1 MAVKDLVSGVLAE
14 SITTSTTNVLVTIAE
29 NISASEIQSF
39 FPTPPFYITIM
50 PKSPVVGVANRL
62 NSEILHVTE
71 VGNDQVGNAALTCVR
86 GQRDTTAKAF
96 EAGSIVTVGVYTDD
110 AVLLGGTGTTETE
123 TPWIGV
129 ADIIWSQMI
138 DKIYP
143 VGSIF
148 MSATLSTASAVS
160 NALGGTWV
168 AWGTGRVPVGVDTS
182 QTEFDTVEET
192 GGIKTTKHIAYAPP
206 INSGNSQNAGAKYLN
221 SAQTKMSSFLSG
233 GGGSN
238 FHRYTSIENVGGSI
252 GDNSGIATE
261 VGYYGYNSNNLQPY
275 ITCYMYKR
283 IAITTLTALSFE
295 PDSDRDF
302 TPYNVAS
309 HLVKTPSN
317 SNETIIWSLE
327 DAPNGGVA
335 EDWNISQDGILT
347 TKISEPSYPIIVVAT
362 GADTGIQARFKF
374 YGHWIE

>member
-29 NISASEIQSF
+29 NIGRPGILAF

-50 PKSPVVGVANRL
+50 PKSPAVGVANRL
-62 NSEILHVTE
+62 DSEILQVTA

-110 AVLLGGTGTTETE
+110 AVFLDEMGTEETE
-123 TPWIGV
+123 EPWIGV

-148 MSATLSTASAVS
+148 MSATLSTAAAVG
-160 NALGGTWV
+160 NALGGTWT
-168 AWGTGRVPVGVDTS
+168 AWGVGRVPVGVDTS

-192 GGIKTTKHIAYAPP
+192 GGEKTHKLTVSEIPAHNHGAYYTGSSTQHKGYGWYGT
-206 INSGNSQNAGAKYLN
+206 SGSDMAYDVI
-221 SAQTKMSSFLSG
+221 ST
-233 GGGSN
+233 GGSGA
-238 FHRYTSIENVGGSI
+238 H
-252 GDNSGIATE
+252 
-261 VGYYGYNSNNLQPY
+261 NNLQPY

-283 IAITTLTALSFE
+283 TA
-295 PDSDRDF
+295 
-302 TPYNVAS
+302 
-309 HLVKTPSN
+309 
-317 SNETIIWSLE
+317 
-327 DAPNGGVA
+327 
-335 EDWNISQDGILT
+335 
-347 TKISEPSYPIIVVAT
+347 
-362 GADTGIQARFKF
+362 
-374 YGHWIE
+374 

>member
-14 SITTSTTNVLVTIAE
+14 SITTSTTNVLVTIAQS
-29 NISASEIQSF
+29 IGRPGILSF

-50 PKSPVVGVANRL
+50 PKSPAVGVANRL
-62 NSEILHVTE
+62 DSEILQVTA

-148 MSATLSTASAVS
+148 MSATLSTAAAVG
-160 NALGGTWV
+160 NALGGTWT
-168 AWGTGRVPVGVDTS
+168 AWGSGRVPVGVDT
-182 QTEFDTVEET
+182 TDTDFESAEET
-192 GGIKTTKHIAYAPP
+192 GGEKTHKLINNELPKLTGTLPHIAYGEQKV
-206 INSGNSQNAGAKYLN
+206 SGVFSYSTAAESGVLKKQEGA
-221 SAQTKMSSFLSG
+221 ASSTVNYSHYNL
-233 GGGSN
+233 
-238 FHRYTSIENVGGSI
+238 SI
-252 GDNSGIATE
+252 GNNQAH
-261 VGYYGYNSNNLQPY
+261 NNLQPY

-283 IAITTLTALSFE
+283 TA
-295 PDSDRDF
+295 
-302 TPYNVAS
+302 
-309 HLVKTPSN
+309 
-317 SNETIIWSLE
+317 
-327 DAPNGGVA
+327 
-335 EDWNISQDGILT
+335 
-347 TKISEPSYPIIVVAT
+347 
-362 GADTGIQARFKF
+362 
-374 YGHWIE
+374 

>member
-14 SITTSTTNVLVTIAE
+14 SITTSTTNVLVTIA
-29 NISASEIQSF
+29 QSIGRPGILAF

-50 PKSPVVGVANRL
+50 PKSPAVGVANRL
-62 NSEILHVTE
+62 DSEILQVTA

-148 MSATLSTASAVS
+148 MSATLSTAAAVG

-168 AWGTGRVPVGVDTS
+168 KWGAGRVPVGVNTS
-182 QTEFDTVEET
+182 QTEFNTVEKT
-192 GGIKTTKHIAYAPP
+192 GGEKTHKLTTNEIPSHNHGYLDYWSVQGG
-206 INSGNSQNAGAKYLN
+206 SGSNKAVGYETNDGGSGIGTA
-221 SAQTKMSSFLSG
+221 TVG
-233 GGGSN
+233 GGAA
-238 FHRYTSIENVGGSI
+238 H
-252 GDNSGIATE
+252 
-261 VGYYGYNSNNLQPY
+261 NNLQPY

-283 IAITTLTALSFE
+283 TA
-295 PDSDRDF
+295 
-302 TPYNVAS
+302 
-309 HLVKTPSN
+309 
-317 SNETIIWSLE
+317 
-327 DAPNGGVA
+327 
-335 EDWNISQDGILT
+335 
-347 TKISEPSYPIIVVAT
+347 
-362 GADTGIQARFKF
+362 
-374 YGHWIE
+374 

>member
-14 SITTSTTNVLVTIAE
+14 SITTSTTNVLVTIA
-29 NISASEIQSF
+29 QSIGRPGILAF

-50 PKSPVVGVANRL
+50 PKSPAVGVANRL
-62 NSEILHVTE
+62 DSEILQVTA

-148 MSATLSTASAVS
+148 MSATLSTAAAVG

-168 AWGTGRVPVGVDTS
+168 KWGAGRVPVGVDTS
-182 QTEFDTVEET
+182 QTEFNTVEKT
-192 GGIKTTKHIAYAPP
+192 GGEKTHTLTIDEIPSHNHAFIVPP
-206 INSGNSQNAGAKYLN
+206 RYGWEWGDGGAMFGQKNNTSANNTQLTGN
-221 SAQTKMSSFLSG
+221 TG
-233 GGGSN
+233 GGQA
-238 FHRYTSIENVGGSI
+238 H
-252 GDNSGIATE
+252 
-261 VGYYGYNSNNLQPY
+261 NNLQPY

-283 IAITTLTALSFE
+283 TA
-295 PDSDRDF
+295 
-302 TPYNVAS
+302 
-309 HLVKTPSN
+309 
-317 SNETIIWSLE
+317 
-327 DAPNGGVA
+327 
-335 EDWNISQDGILT
+335 
-347 TKISEPSYPIIVVAT
+347 
-362 GADTGIQARFKF
+362 
-374 YGHWIE
+374 

>member
-29 NISASEIQSF
+29 NIGASGIQAF

-71 VGNDQVGNAALTCVR
+71 IGNDQVGNAALTCVR

-192 GGIKTTKHIAYAPP
+192 GGEKTHQLTVTEMPSHDHNVQKTDVPQSELVLTPHGSWNDFGLAGNAVGSGSWHWQKGVPP
-206 INSGNSQNAGAKYLN
+206 Q
-221 SAQTKMSSFLSG
+221 G
-233 GGGSN
+233 GGQA
-238 FHRYTSIENVGGSI
+238 H
-252 GDNSGIATE
+252 
-261 VGYYGYNSNNLQPY
+261 NNLPPY

-283 IAITTLTALSFE
+283 IATTPLTALSFD
-295 PDSDRDF
+295 PNSTRNF
-302 TPYNVAS
+302 TPYNVANN
-309 HLVKTPSN
+309 LVKTPSN

-327 DAPNGGVA
+327 DDPNGGVA

-347 TKISEPSYPIIVVAT
+347 IKISEPSYPIIVVAT

-374 YGHWIE
+374 YGQWIT

>member
-14 SITTSTTNVLVTIAE
+14 SITTSTTNVLVTIA
-29 NISASEIQSF
+29 QSIGRPGILAF

-50 PKSPVVGVANRL
+50 PKSPAVGIANRL
-62 NSEILHVTE
+62 DSEILQVTA

-148 MSATLSTASAVS
+148 MSATLSTAAAVG

-168 AWGTGRVPVGVDTS
+168 AWGEGRVPVGVDAS

-192 GGIKTTKHIAYAPP
+192 GGEKTHTLVNNELPKIDAYWQFHGTEHGT
-206 INSGNSQNAGAKYLN
+206 NVYNLK
-221 SAQTKMSSFLSG
+221 
-233 GGGSN
+233 GSN
-238 FHRYTSIENVGGSI
+238 SI
-252 GDNSGIATE
+252 GTRINGKYQAISGASGAYSYAD
-261 VGYYGYNSNNLQPY
+261 VGIRFGNNGAHNNLQPY

-283 IAITTLTALSFE
+283 TA
-295 PDSDRDF
+295 
-302 TPYNVAS
+302 
-309 HLVKTPSN
+309 
-317 SNETIIWSLE
+317 
-327 DAPNGGVA
+327 
-335 EDWNISQDGILT
+335 
-347 TKISEPSYPIIVVAT
+347 
-362 GADTGIQARFKF
+362 
-374 YGHWIE
+374 

>member
-29 NISASEIQSF
+29 NIGRPGILAF

-50 PKSPVVGVANRL
+50 PKSPAVGVANRL
-62 NSEILHVTE
+62 DSEILQVTA

-148 MSATLSTASAVS
+148 MSATLSTAADVG

-168 AWGTGRVPVGVDTS
+168 AWGAGRVPVGVDTS
-182 QTEFDTVEET
+182 QTEFDAVEET
-192 GGIKTTKHIAYAPP
+192 GGEKKHTLQYDELPEIRYFKGDVDAYDHNN
-206 INSGNSQNAGAKYLN
+206 I
-221 SAQTKMSSFLSG
+221 LS
-233 GGGSN
+233 
-238 FHRYTSIENVGGSI
+238 TSIPSGSTYGLKYPYVGRWV
-252 GDNSGIATE
+252 AH
-261 VGYYGYNSNNLQPY
+261 NNLQPY

-283 IAITTLTALSFE
+283 TA
-295 PDSDRDF
+295 
-302 TPYNVAS
+302 
-309 HLVKTPSN
+309 
-317 SNETIIWSLE
+317 
-327 DAPNGGVA
+327 
-335 EDWNISQDGILT
+335 
-347 TKISEPSYPIIVVAT
+347 
-362 GADTGIQARFKF
+362 
-374 YGHWIE
+374 

>member
-29 NISASEIQSF
+29 NISASGIQAF

-50 PKSPVVGVANRL
+50 PKSPAVGVANRL

-148 MSATLSTASAVS
+148 MSATLSTASEVS

-182 QTEFDTVEET
+182 QTEFNDTEIVGGEKTHTLTIAEMPKHRHKILPLANFNGSHPASHSFSWEKYSDPNNYTDYT
-192 GGIKTTKHIAYAPP
+192 GGD
-206 INSGNSQNAGAKYLN
+206 GA
-221 SAQTKMSSFLSG
+221 
-233 GGGSN
+233 
-238 FHRYTSIENVGGSI
+238 H
-252 GDNSGIATE
+252 
-261 VGYYGYNSNNLQPY
+261 NNLQPY

-283 IAITTLTALSFE
+283 IATTTLTALSFN
-295 PDSDRDF
+295 PDSTRDF

-309 HLVKTPSN
+309 NLVKTPSN

-327 DAPNGGVA
+327 DDPNGGVA

-347 TKISEPSYPIIVVAT
+347 TKISEPNSPIIVVAT
-362 GADTGIQARFKF
+362 GEDTGIQARFKF
-374 YGHWIE
+374 YGHWAT